1 MQDQDKT
8 LYTLAI
14 IGALIG
20 IGKLLVS
27 DEQLTIRLALGRM
40 ILGVGV
46 SLIPGALLLHFAEIN
61 PLALIG
67 VASAFGILGS
77 TYIELY
83 LKKLAK
89 KWGGE

>member
-1 MQDQDKT
+1 MQEQDKT

-27 DEQLTIRLALGRM
+27 DEQLTIRLALGRL

-46 SLIPGALLLHFAEIN
+46 SLIPGALLLHFSEID

-67 VASAFGILGS
+67 VACAFGILGS

>member
-1 MQDQDKT
+1 MQEHDKT

-27 DEQLTIRLALGRM
+27 DERLTIRLALGRM

-46 SLIPGALLLHFAEIN
+46 SLIPGALLLHFSEID

-83 LKKLAK
+83 LKKLTK
-89 KWGGE
+89 KWGSE

>member
-1 MQDQDKT
+1 MQEHDKT

-27 DEQLTIRLALGRM
+27 DERLTIRLALGRM

-46 SLIPGALLLHFAEIN
+46 SLIPRGITT
-61 PLALIG
+61 
-67 VASAFGILGS
+67 AFFRD
-77 TYIELY
+77 
-83 LKKLAK
+83 
-89 KWGGE
+89 

>member
-1 MQDQDKT
+1 MQEHDKT

-27 DEQLTIRLALGRM
+27 DERLTLHLVLGRM

-46 SLIPGALLLHFAEIN
+46 SLIP
-61 PLALIG
+61 
-67 VASAFGILGS
+67 V
-77 TYIELY
+77 
-83 LKKLAK
+83 
-89 KWGGE
+89 